1 MNETLTATPPA
12 EVPAPARIPSR
23 LKVLLIEDSPVD
35 SRLLRLL
42 LSESTSAHFELT
54 HVERLAEGLQRLNA
68 EHFDVVLSD
77 LTLPDGQGFE
87 SFQRLH
93 AKAPDTPIVVLSGL
107 DDETLAIKAVREGA
121 QDYLVKGRLREAD
134 LARVLHHARRRHGH
148 QQELRAAVDTA
159 VAANQAKNGRESSL
173 TTAPLWMFRISV
185 QITTRHFSR
194 VAAWMHFATG

>member
-1 MNETLTATPPA
+1 MEAA
-12 EVPAPARIPSR
+12 V
-23 LKVLLIEDSPVD
+23 KVLLIEDSPVD

-77 LTLPDGQGFE
+77 LTLPDGPGFE

-93 AKAPDTPIVVLSGL
+93 AKASDTPIVVLSGL

-121 QDYLVKGRLREAD
+121 QDYLVKGR
-134 LARVLHHARRRHGH
+134 
-148 QQELRAAVDTA
+148 VDRYA
-159 VAANQAKNGRESSL
+159 LS
-173 TTAPLWMFRISV
+173 
-185 QITTRHFSR
+185 
-194 VAAWMHFATG
+194 